1 MECACPVVVCGM
13 WNVRAAGQISWLECA
28 AAAVDSG
35 LGGASA
41 PAPTSTVGMYMAR
54 YSYRQISYPIFLRGS
69 VRTITVQNPR
79 GYNLCSMAERWRSK
93 NVKAC
98 CWWKCLTVTV
108 RILSAHTCLQCR
120 KDRSLT
126 PCRLNKALG
135 CISLVPN
142 SATHLSNRFML
153 RYAMLSG
160 RARLDTGGK
169 SFPGSKPILFFSNAR
184 TVGSPVAKRRA
195 SLFYP

>member
-1 MECACPVVVCGM
+1 MHDVRRQRQTQVPQCAPHHPAVGCCRAIHMHEPVTSV
-13 WNVRAAGQISWLECA
+13 SWSKYILA
-28 AAAVDSG
+28 
-35 LGGASA
+35 
-41 PAPTSTVGMYMAR
+41 M
-54 YSYRQISYPIFLRGS
+54 PIA
-69 VRTITVQNPR
+69 VQNPR
-79 GYNLCSMAERWRSK
+79 GYNLCSIAERWRST
-93 NVKAC
+93 NVKDC

-108 RILSAHTCLQCR
+108 RKLSAHTCLQCR

-135 CISLVPN
+135 CISLVRN

-169 SFPGSKPILFFSNAR
+169 SFPGSKPILVSSNVR
-184 TVGSPVAKRRA
+184 TVSSPVDKRRA
-195 SLFYP
+195 ALFYP